1 MRILASIISGFM
13 IGAFVGYLLGVLVF
27 CTILH
32 PDMPQCGL
40 VAVFVTG
47 PAGAVLGAIV
57 GPIIT
62 SRWRPSGDEYEHLQS
77 KGR

>member
-1 MRILASIISGFM
+1 MRVVSFIAAGLVLG
-13 IGAFVGYLLGVLVF
+13 GFVGYMVGVLIF

-47 PAGAVLGAIV
+47 PAGAILGAIIGTV
-57 GPIIT
+57 LFF
-62 SRWRPSGDEYEHLQS
+62 RRRP
-77 KGR
+77 